1 MDADRFIC
9 WSIGCLV
16 FPKGLQATHVH
27 FNRMLSEWK
36 IGQHNGRS
44 SILLWLCI
52 TIPSHHH
59 HRDSRL
65 HQISLEKQLKCWQ
78 RQKKN
83 HHHGNFNAFS
93 IEWQMSNAGSWKQI
107 SAPKKIA
114 HLLVASGFLRLCL
127 RLFFAKDQMILHWIW
142 ADVSELIQS
151 SAAKRHQDKNH
162 GISIL
167 WQIQSEKSPIQICL
181 HIHFHGFSTAK

>member
-1 MDADRFIC
+1 MDDDRFYL

-16 FPKGLQATHVH
+16 FSKRITGHTCSFQSDAVRVKNWSTQWAPIHLALTVHYYSIASSSRFTTPSDFIRKTIEVLATTKKITIMGTLTL
-27 FNRMLSEWK
+27 FPLNDRCRMLGS
-36 IGQHNGRS
+36 
-44 SILLWLCI
+44 
-52 TIPSHHH
+52 
-59 HRDSRL
+59 
-65 HQISLEKQLKCWQ
+65 
-78 RQKKN
+78 
-83 HHHGNFNAFS
+83 
-93 IEWQMSNAGSWKQI
+93 SWKQI

-114 HLLVASGFLRLCL
+114 HLLVATSFLRLCL